1 MIFVYQFKEELED
14 FEEIEVKENVPL
26 FELLDSNKILLF
38 VDMHNNKLWIWEG
51 ANTSPRMKF
60 ISARTAPHI
69 RDKHDISFTITS
81 VDEKNETAAFKIL
94 IGLI

>member
-14 FEEIEVKENVPL
+14 FKEIEVEENVPL

-38 VDMHNNKLWIWEG
+38 VDMHESKVWIWAG
-51 ANTSPRMKF
+51 ANTNTRMKF
-60 ISARTAPHI
+60 IAAQATPHI

-81 VDEKNETAAFKIL
+81 VDDKDETAAFKL
-94 IGLI
+94 LVGLV

>member
-14 FEEIEVKENVPL
+14 FEKIEVKENVPL
-26 FELLDSNKILLF
+26 FELLDTDKILLF
-38 VDMHNNKLWIWEG
+38 VDVHNNKVWIWEG
-51 ANTSPRMKF
+51 KNTTTRMKF
-60 ISARTAPHI
+60 ISARTAPYI